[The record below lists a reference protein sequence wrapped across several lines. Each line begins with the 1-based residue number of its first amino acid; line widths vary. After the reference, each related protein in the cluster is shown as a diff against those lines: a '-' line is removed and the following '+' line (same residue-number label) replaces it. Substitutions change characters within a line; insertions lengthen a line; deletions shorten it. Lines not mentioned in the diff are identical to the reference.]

1 MPKGMIY
8 IYICIYMTNKTHDIW
23 GCLNQWDIRAVVAI
37 KHPLKMV
44 VHPIKL
50 RTKSPRVGEDH
61 SKIEGKCR
69 RCRQTIDPVLSIS
82 PLPKNIQQIFNNKS
96 TINHSSFQIIS
107 TYMDPLDQGLPSPA
121 LSQEKL
127 GPRLSSANFRRE
139 RMEKPSDKG
148 TIFLNYYC
156 FAMLYAVGNSLVLLH
171 PEWETASFCDK
182 TPPGPLRR
190 QLSRLGC
197 MQPGGK
203 SVDGGR

>member
-1 MPKGMIY
+1 MYVIYYMCIYKNNMGDMPKGM

-96 TINHSSFQIIS
+96 TINPFIIS
-107 TYMDPLDQGLPSPA
+107 NHFNLH
-121 LSQEKL
+121 
-127 GPRLSSANFRRE
+127 GPTWSRL
-139 RMEKPSDKG
+139 
-148 TIFLNYYC
+148 TI
-156 FAMLYAVGNSLVLLH
+156 
-171 PEWETASFCDK
+171 ASFVPRTTWSPTKFCELSEGKGWRNLQTRALFFK
-182 TPPGPLRR
+182 TTIALQCLT
-190 QLSRLGC
+190 QLGT
-197 MQPGGK
+197 P
-203 SVDGGR
+203 